1 MSAPQYRSISGD
13 LMIRRLALVLLA
25 AAAFMF
31 SSPAAHAAEN
41 GWFGFA
47 LAIDAEGI
55 LNPKLRSIKI
65 EKVFPASPA
74 AKAGLAEGD
83 MIVEIEGI
91 AVAGAK
97 ADILKAAMQKSVGE
111 TLRLKIKRGTDA
123 AQNVSLIAGPQP
135 PKLTL

>member
-1 MSAPQYRSISGD
+1 
-13 LMIRRLALVLLA
+13 MIRRLALVLLA

-83 MIVEIEGI
+83 MIVELPLLVPRPISSKLPCRSRSE
-91 AVAGAK
+91 
-97 ADILKAAMQKSVGE
+97 
-111 TLRLKIKRGTDA
+111 KRCGSRSNA
-123 AQNVSLIAGPQP
+123 AQTQRRTSLSLPGRS
-135 PKLTL
+135 LRS